1 MNIPI
6 NLANSGFK
14 GYFSVVEDEMIVKDE
29 IIKIF
34 HYSVV
39 LDLSETK
46 VRLIN
51 LYRRTTGEWITDM
64 AEMDSELRNEIMQQI
79 ERCYIK

>member
-6 NLANSGFK
+6 NLPNSGFK
-14 GYFSVVEDEMIVKDE
+14 GYFSVVEDEMILKGG
-29 IIKIF
+29 ITIIF

-46 VRLIN
+46 VRVIN

-64 AEMDSELRNEIMQQI
+64 VEMDSELRKEIIQQI
-79 ERCYIK
+79 ERMQS